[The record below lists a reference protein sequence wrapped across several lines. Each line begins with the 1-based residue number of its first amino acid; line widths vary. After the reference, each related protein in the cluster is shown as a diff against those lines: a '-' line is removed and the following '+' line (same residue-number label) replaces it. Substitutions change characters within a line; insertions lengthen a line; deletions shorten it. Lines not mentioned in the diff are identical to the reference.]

1 MDLIVTFLFS
11 LILRVIAWVSILV
24 YQLEEIV
31 KLFPMPTLTL
41 IMAWALPILICL
53 LVLSRNSRMGRIT
66 SIIVRT
72 VINIVWH
79 IRLKWRCLVVS
90 LLLRVQRWLHT
101 IPSPV
106 PRTTNNLRGRALQ
119 KAITVWTQITMWFT
133 QI

>member
-1 MDLIVTFLFS
+1 MELIVTFLFS

-24 YQLEEIV
+24 YQLEELV
-31 KLFPMPTLTL
+31 KLCPMPTLTL
-41 IMAWALPILICL
+41 TMAWVLPILICL
-53 LVLSRNSRMGRIT
+53 LVLCRNSRMAHIM

-79 IRLKWRCLVVS
+79 IRLRWSCLVVS

-101 IPSPV
+101 TPGPA
-106 PRTTNNLRGRALQ
+106 PRTTNSLRGRALQ

>member
-1 MDLIVTFLFS
+1 MELIVTFLFS

-41 IMAWALPILICL
+41 IMAWALPISTFL
-53 LVLSRNSRMGRIT
+53 LVLCRSFRMAHIT

-72 VINIVWH
+72 VINIVWR
-79 IRLKWRCLVVS
+79 IRLKWYCLVVS
-90 LLLRVQRWLHT
+90 LLLQMQRLSRIT
-101 IPSPV
+101 PSLGH
-106 PRTTNNLRGRALQ
+106 RTTNSLRGRARR
-119 KAITVWTQITMWFT
+119 KAITVWTQVIMWFT

>member
-1 MDLIVTFLFS
+1 MELIVTFLFS

-41 IMAWALPILICL
+41 IMAWALPISICL
-53 LVLSRNSRMGRIT
+53 LVLCRNSRMAHIM
-66 SIIVRT
+66 SIIART
-72 VINIVWH
+72 AINIAWR
-79 IRLKWRCLVVS
+79 IRLKWCCLVVS

-101 IPSPV
+101 IPGPV
-106 PRTTNNLRGRALQ
+106 PRTTNNLRGRVLR
-119 KAITVWTQITMWFT
+119 KAITVWTHLTMWFT